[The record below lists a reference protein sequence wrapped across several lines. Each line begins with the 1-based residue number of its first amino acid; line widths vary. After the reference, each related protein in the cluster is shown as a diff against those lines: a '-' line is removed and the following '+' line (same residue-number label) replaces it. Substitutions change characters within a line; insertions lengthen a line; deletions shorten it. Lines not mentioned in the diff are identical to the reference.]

1 MGSVLKQFDLASL
14 GQKLRAEPMP
24 QTFCRDKSGTR
35 EMGQLEG
42 KILGIRY
49 PKFCMRKGNG
59 EFVMDEQLK
68 DILSRVQRPGR
79 YIGGEL
85 NSVRKEWTEGMTS
98 AVLAY
103 PDTYEVGM
111 SYLGL
116 RILYHLLNERD
127 GVVCERVFAPWAD
140 MEQELRAGGRKLFS
154 LETRRD
160 LSGFDIVG
168 FSLVYELTY
177 TNVLNMLDL
186 GGITVRSEERRE
198 GEPLVI
204 AGGACC
210 YNPEPMSD
218 FIDVFLVGDGEEALP
233 RFIDRY
239 RDLKAKRSTR
249 KEMLRG
255 LSGLD
260 GIYVP
265 SLHEAEYEGERFRGL
280 RSAESGVPVSVNR
293 ALVKDL
299 ENAYYPAKQIVPY
312 IRIVHDRISVEI
324 MRGCP
329 NMCRFC
335 QASSVNRPLRL
346 RSVERVR
353 EICRET
359 YKNTGY
365 ERMALLSLSS
375 VNYPYLSELV
385 TTLNRDFRDKGVGI
399 SIPSLRVDEAFY
411 EMPGMIAT
419 IRKAGLTFA
428 PETASASIRK
438 AIRKDIDEGILCKSA
453 LMAYRHGWNRIK
465 LYFMVGFPDE
475 AEEEAGKIIALA
487 GELSRLRKEVSKG
500 SAEIRV
506 SVNPFV
512 PRPHTPFQWLGM
524 RSREYLTR
532 VRNLLV
538 SRAPKKVTIDFH
550 DIDQSILEACL
561 AKGGRRT
568 GAIIFRAW
576 EEGAKMDGW
585 NEFFDFP
592 KWEKAFG
599 DSGIDMGS
607 FATKAFSPDDKLPWD
622 HIRVSSGGEDLVR
635 ELERSGFWRE

>member
-1 MGSVLKQFDLASL
+1 MH
-14 GQKLRAEPMP
+14 KLN
-24 QTFCRDKSGTR
+24 DV
-35 EMGQLEG
+35 
-42 KILGIRY
+42 I
-49 PKFCMRKGNG
+49 
-59 EFVMDEQLK
+59 VMDEQLR
-68 DILSRVQRPGR
+68 DILSKVQKPGR
-79 YIGGEL
+79 YIGGEI
-85 NSVRKEWTEGMTS
+85 NSVRKEWTDGMTS
-98 AVLAY
+98 VVLAY

-116 RILYHLLNERD
+116 RILYHLINERD
-127 GVVCERVFAPWAD
+127 DVVCERVFAPWTD
-140 MEQELRAGGRKLFS
+140 MEHELRAGGRKLFS
-154 LETRRD
+154 LETRTD
-160 LSGFDIVG
+160 LSRFDIVG

-186 GGITVRSEERRE
+186 GGITVRSGARRE
-198 GEPLVI
+198 EEPLVI

-218 FIDVFLVGDGEEALP
+218 FIDVFIIGDGEEAFP
-233 RFIDRY
+233 RFIDKY
-239 RDLKAKRSTR
+239 RELKAKGLKR
-249 KEMLRG
+249 KEILRG

-260 GIYVP
+260 GVYVP
-265 SLHEAEYEGERFRGL
+265 FLYEAEYAEGRFRGL
-280 RSAESGVPVSVNR
+280 RPAGEGVPGGVNR
-293 ALVKDL
+293 AFVRDL
-299 ENAYYPAKQIVPY
+299 ENAYYPVKQIMPY
-312 IRIVHDRISVEI
+312 VSIVHDRISVEI

-335 QASSVNRPLRL
+335 QASSVNRPLRI
-346 RSVERVR
+346 RSVGRVR

-385 TTLNRDFRDKGVGI
+385 TALNQDFRDKGVGI

-411 EMPGMIAT
+411 EMPAMIAT

-428 PETASASIRK
+428 PETASESIRRS
-438 AIRKDIDEGILCKSA
+438 IGKDIDEGILCKSA
-453 LMAYRHGWNRIK
+453 LLAYRHGWNKIK

-475 AEEEAGKIIALA
+475 AEEEAEKIVALA
-487 GELSRLRKEVSKG
+487 GELSRLRKKVSKG

-550 DIDQSILEACL
+550 NIDQSILEACL
-561 AKGGRRT
+561 ARGGRRA
-568 GAIIFRAW
+568 GDVIFRAW
-576 EEGAKMDGW
+576 EKGARMDGW
-585 NEFFDFP
+585 KESFDFP
-592 KWEKAFG
+592 RWEEAFG
-599 DSGIDMGS
+599 AFGMDMES
-607 FATKAFSPDDKLPWD
+607 FATKAFSPGDKLPWS
-622 HIRVSSGGEDLVR
+622 HIRTASGEEELVR
-635 ELERSGFWRE
+635 ELERSGFWVK